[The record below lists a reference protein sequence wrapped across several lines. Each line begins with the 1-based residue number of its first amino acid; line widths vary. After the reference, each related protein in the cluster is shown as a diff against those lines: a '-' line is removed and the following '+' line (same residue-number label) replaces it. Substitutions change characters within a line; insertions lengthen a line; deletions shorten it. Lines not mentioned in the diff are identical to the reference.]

1 MKKLILTISL
11 LFALQISAQQNS
23 ERVLKKKS
31 TYFKDLSNEQI
42 ANLKTKKM
50 TLHLNL
56 NKKQIADIYTIN
68 LDLAKER
75 KLKMNHSKKEKST
88 LNSTKK
94 YNKHIERLDQ
104 QIAFKKRF
112 QQVLTLDQMEKFEK
126 SNTVKHRKKM
136 RRLHSK
142 KR

>member
-126 SNTVKHRKKM
+126 SNAVKHRKKM